1 MFTATRKNRGWRQ
14 VDMSVSF
21 KDLRQAQYGRKYA
34 VKDSGKNANSGSY
47 KPRDLDKHSILLIFT
62 V

>member
-1 MFTATRKNRGWRQ
+1 
-14 VDMSVSF
+14 MSVSF